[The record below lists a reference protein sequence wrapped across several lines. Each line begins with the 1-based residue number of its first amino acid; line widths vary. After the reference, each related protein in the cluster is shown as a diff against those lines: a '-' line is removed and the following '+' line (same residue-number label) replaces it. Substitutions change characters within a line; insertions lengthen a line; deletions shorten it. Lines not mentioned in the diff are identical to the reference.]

1 MKDKMRSFLNSIH
14 IENVDDFDLDFEMV
28 GRNRFNFQ
36 QIDMLIVKEQP
47 WDYELLRQFQDGLST
62 ISYPYTMHFSYLH
75 RPDNKDA
82 IKLFYDWF
90 RYIYRFES
98 DFGPA
103 RKNVYG

>member
-47 WDYELLRQFQDGLST
+47 WDYELLRQFLNLESAAIFLLMQQRFLLASRDRVK
-62 ISYPYTMHFSYLH
+62 YLVGNP
-75 RPDNKDA
+75 R
-82 IKLFYDWF
+82 L
-90 RYIYRFES
+90 
-98 DFGPA
+98 
-103 RKNVYG
+103 